1 MSEKEQVNHP
11 EHYNIPG
18 RKECWDEF
26 IDKYGPEC
34 TFVWCLMTAQKYLY
48 RKGLKDNNPEE
59 QDLNKAQAY
68 FNKATKIL
76 YEYNGRMELSTR
88 MCKLYIETCN
98 DLHKY
103 GKM

>member
-76 YEYNGRMELSTR
+76 YEYDGEIELSTR
-88 MCKLYIETCN
+88 VCKLYIETCN